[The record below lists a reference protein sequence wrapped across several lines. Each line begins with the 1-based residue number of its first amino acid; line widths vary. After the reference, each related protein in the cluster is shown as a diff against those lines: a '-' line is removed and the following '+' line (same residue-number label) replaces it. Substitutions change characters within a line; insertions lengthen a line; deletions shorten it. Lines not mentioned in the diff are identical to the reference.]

1 MTTGAGFVS
10 FSTFIPL
17 ILRNHINFFWRWV
30 TIPPVSSLCILCLST
45 CEHERFSG
53 RRDVCTG
60 GCRGKREREWE
71 WGEERVRARD
81 TETEREGGS
90 RRIDFHLQ
98 QLQFKASQQTSEAR
112 QDPACPQPGRA
123 ACLRAGLPLGAPG
136 PGTVRRHQKNNYADR
151 GERCARSQTR
161 TTSSV
166 TGKITPCTVSMTWLV
181 IHRSSKMI
189 HWEEIN
195 NRNRYPL
202 F

>member
-45 CEHERFSG
+45 WKIQWQKRCLN
-53 RRDVCTG
+53 
-60 GCRGKREREWE
+60 RGLQGRERE
-71 WGEERVRARD
+71 RVRVRGRESQGKRHRD
-81 TETEREGGS
+81 RERGGS

-123 ACLRAGLPLGAPG
+123 ACLRAGVPLGGPG

-151 GERCARSQTR
+151 RESCARSQTR

-189 HWEEIN
+189 DWDEIN
-195 NRNRYPL
+195 NRNRYP
-202 F
+202 FFKSK

>member
-45 CEHERFSG
+45 WKIQWQKRCLN
-53 RRDVCTG
+53 
-60 GCRGKREREWE
+60 RGLQGRERE
-71 WGEERVRARD
+71 RVRVRGRESQGKRHRD
-81 TETEREGGS
+81 RERGGS

-123 ACLRAGLPLGAPG
+123 ACLRAGLPLGARDSQAAPEKQL
-136 PGTVRRHQKNNYADR
+136 RRQTRKLCEVTNAHYLKCHRKNNAVHCKYDVA
-151 GERCARSQTR
+151 CYS
-161 TTSSV
+161 
-166 TGKITPCTVSMTWLV
+166 
-181 IHRSSKMI
+181 
-189 HWEEIN
+189 
-195 NRNRYPL
+195 
-202 F
+202 

>member
-45 CEHERFSG
+45 WKIQWQKRCLH
-53 RRDVCTG
+53 
-60 GCRGKREREWE
+60 RGLQGK
-71 WGEERVRARD
+71 ERVRVRGRESQGERHRD
-81 TETEREGGS
+81 RERGGIETDWFPPPAASVQSQPADFRGS
-90 RRIDFHLQ
+90 AGPGMSPAGPSCLSAGR
-98 QLQFKASQQTSEAR
+98 TS
-112 QDPACPQPGRA
+112 PG
-123 ACLRAGLPLGAPG
+123 G

-151 GERCARSQTR
+151 RESCARSQTR

-166 TGKITPCTVSMTWLV
+166 TGKITPCTVSMTWLI

-189 HWEEIN
+189 DWDEIN
-195 NRNRYPL
+195 NRNRYP
-202 F
+202 FFKSK